1 MVSRVSLFV
10 SALRVLTIGT
20 ALSSTV
26 WAQRA
31 NTPRDVGLPPMSW
44 TCPMHLDVIDS
55 KEGTCPICK
64 MHLVAVRLD
73 SIWTCPIHSVIA
85 ERKPGTCPI
94 DKREL
99 VQMTVAISWTCS
111 GRPDI
116 NEISPGTCPDGTP
129 MEANYTP
136 RPHGNHNPQHGGQF
150 FMAPD
155 NWHHLEGAYP
165 RAGVVQ
171 IYLYDDY
178 TRPLPPDEAQRVKG
192 RIVTKETFDAATRTT
207 KEIASFPLVLTRDG
221 RYLTARVD
229 SKALPA
235 QLSAKLT
242 FKDDGPEYRFDFT
255 FPAFSKDPKPAIPA
269 SRLTDKSAPVAPA
282 RAVQSAATVPAAPA
296 ATAAVAGGSAPSPSP
311 DLLPPGVN
319 PSQIAISIP
328 DTVEEMAA
336 QLKTRTTE
344 IGQLID
350 RGAFLEI
357 YVPALQA
364 KDLALALDAHSAQ
377 LPPDKRETAAPAIKR
392 LVQTAWLLD
401 AFGDLGDRQQIS
413 NAYASFA
420 SAVAEL
426 QALFPNPR

>member
-10 SALRVLTIGT
+10 SALRVLTIGM

-31 NTPRDVGLPPMSW
+31 KTPGDVGLPPMSW

-55 KEGTCPICK
+55 KEGSCPICK
-64 MHLVAVRLD
+64 MNLVAVRLD

-129 MEANYTP
+129 MEAHYTP

-165 RAGVVQ
+165 RAGVVE

-192 RIVTKETFDAATRTT
+192 RIVTKENLDAATRTT
-207 KEIASFPLVLTRDG
+207 KEIASVPLVLTREG

-229 SKALPA
+229 SKAVPA
-235 QLSAKLT
+235 QLSAKLK
-242 FKDDGPEYRFDFT
+242 FKDEGPEYRFDFT
-255 FPAFSKDPKPAIPA
+255 FPAFSKDPKPATPA
-269 SRLTDKSAPVAPA
+269 SRLTDTRAPVAP
-282 RAVQSAATVPAAPA
+282 
-296 ATAAVAGGSAPSPSP
+296 APSPSP

-319 PSQIAISIP
+319 PSQIAVSIP

-357 YVPALQA
+357 YVPAFQA

-377 LPPDKRETAAPAIKR
+377 MPPDKRETAARAIKQ

-426 QALFPNPR
+426 QGLFPSVR